1 MSADLGVSPLRRT
14 AMQFVRRS
22 LWGLAVVA
30 GLLLAIGLLIG
41 VGRAGGVVLV
51 SVATSLLASVF
62 VSAVA
67 LERQDFAQLVLDLG
81 VQRIF
86 HDRRAALTGRFW
98 PTLIQSTESFYG
110 VLGTANHGYLTT
122 VAVQDE
128 TKAAFRAAFKKKGF
142 TAEILWLDPENDLAV
157 HREDEEARRGTR
169 IDTIN
174 SIMFFVE
181 LRRELGLPP
190 DRFRLRT
197 YTAMPTCGIT
207 WADDRLVVAHYLTGR
222 LNLQSPGLL
231 LDANSG
237 AGSKLRRA
245 LLGGGVTDPALVEV
259 YRSNYREVT
268 ERHAT
273 DLSDEK
279 LESLRRLK
287 ERLSQDPAAA
297 KPSEAQLREELVKEE
312 NGDSV

>member
-1 MSADLGVSPLRRT
+1 
-14 AMQFVRRS
+14 
-22 LWGLAVVA
+22 
-30 GLLLAIGLLIG
+30 
-41 VGRAGGVVLV
+41 
-51 SVATSLLASVF
+51 
-62 VSAVA
+62 
-67 LERQDFAQLVLDLG
+67 VLDLG

-98 PTLIQSTESFYG
+98 PSLIESTESFYG

-128 TKAAFRAAFKKKGF
+128 TKSAFRTAFKKNGF
-142 TAEILWLDPENDLAV
+142 RAEILWLDPESELAV
-157 HREDEEARRGTR
+157 HREDEEQRRGTR

-181 LRRELGLPP
+181 LRDELALAPE
-190 DRFRLRT
+190 RFRLRT

-237 AGSKLRRA
+237 RASKLRRA
-245 LLGGGVTDPALVEV
+245 LVGGGGTDPALVEV
-259 YRSNYREVT
+259 YRNNYREVT
-268 ERHAT
+268 ERHAE
-273 DLSDEK
+273 DLSDPK
-279 LESLRRLK
+279 LETLRALRDSLA
-287 ERLSQDPAAA
+287 QDPAAA
-297 KPSEAQLREELVKEE
+297 KPSEAELREQLVQEE